1 MSRAV
6 SASESPR
13 LDHLLRDFQGAL
25 HPCKGFV
32 TSEDGEA
39 LEDAGGDG
47 APGDRH
53 AHRLE
58 DLARLDAVALD
69 DRAQRSLDALDGPRI
84 HRAERLPDLVQPVS
98 GPLAF
103 EHLLHRGAVV

>member
-1 MSRAV
+1 MPRWGADGGEWRRDSYRARY
-6 SASESPR
+6 SASESPP

-47 APGDRH
+47 RPGDRH
-53 AHRLE
+53 ADRLE
-58 DLARLDAVALD
+58 DLAGLDAVALD
-69 DRAQRSLDALDGPRI
+69 APAQRALDALDGPRI
-84 HRAERLPDLVQPVS
+84 H
-98 GPLAF
+98 
-103 EHLLHRGAVV
+103 